1 MPRDEKDTIMK
12 ALTGALSKDS
22 LKVLGI
28 SGVRVAKALP
38 TELDTLKQ
46 HVDMLW
52 QMDDGRLSHL
62 EFQTNGESSLH
73 RFLMYD
79 ARLAEQ
85 YKERIRTVILYHG
98 NVKEAPEELNIGTA
112 QYRVE
117 NVFLGRFDG
126 DAALDAVERHLN
138 THEWT
143 PEDRWRLAL
152 AMNMRFTKRS
162 REEAVESVLRLVR
175 SIAVQQE
182 RDFVVAGI
190 LSLTERVLTESERI
204 RVRRELVQVS
214 QIAKEIQEDTKR
226 QIAKK
231 LLLEGLDALKVAR
244 LTELEIEEV
253 NRISQNLQ

>member
-1 MPRDEKDTIMK
+1 MK
-12 ALTGALSKDS
+12 K
-22 LKVLGI
+22 
-28 SGVRVAKALP
+28 P
-38 TELDTLKQ
+38 
-46 HVDMLW
+46 
-52 QMDDGRLSHL
+52 
-62 EFQTNGESSLH
+62 F
-73 RFLMYD
+73 
-79 ARLAEQ
+79 
-85 YKERIRTVILYHG
+85 
-98 NVKEAPEELNIGTA
+98 
-112 QYRVE
+112 
-117 NVFLGRFDG
+117 
-126 DAALDAVERHLN
+126 
-138 THEWT
+138 
-143 PEDRWRLAL
+143 
-152 AMNMRFTKRS
+152 
-162 REEAVESVLRLVR
+162 EEAVESVLRLVH

>member
-1 MPRDEKDTIMK
+1 MWTCFGKWMTVDCFTWNFKQTENPAYTDFSCT
-12 ALTGALSKDS
+12 T
-22 LKVLGI
+22 
-28 SGVRVAKALP
+28 RV
-38 TELDTLKQ
+38 
-46 HVDMLW
+46 W
-52 QMDDGRLSHL
+52 QNSI
-62 EFQTNGESSLH
+62 
-73 RFLMYD
+73 
-79 ARLAEQ
+79 
-85 YKERIRTVILYHG
+85 KERIRTVILYHG

-162 REEAVESVLRLVR
+162 REEAVESVLRLVH
-175 SIAVQQE
+175 SIAAQQE

-204 RVRRELVQVS
+204 RV
-214 QIAKEIQEDTKR
+214 
-226 QIAKK
+226 KK
-231 LLLEGLDALKVAR
+231 GAGSSESDSKGNSRGHKAPNCEGAFAGGFR
-244 LTELEIEEV
+244 CPESSEAY
-253 NRISQNLQ
+253 RIGDRGSE

>member
-52 QMDDGRLSHL
+52 QMDDGRLFHL

-85 YKERIRTVILYHG
+85 YQGTDSNGDPLSWECEGSTGRTEHRY
-98 NVKEAPEELNIGTA
+98 GT
-112 QYRVE
+112 V
-117 NVFLGRFDG
+117 
-126 DAALDAVERHLN
+126 
-138 THEWT
+138 
-143 PEDRWRLAL
+143 P
-152 AMNMRFTKRS
+152 S
-162 REEAVESVLRLVR
+162 RECLFR
-175 SIAVQQE
+175 
-182 RDFVVAGI
+182 
-190 LSLTERVLTESERI
+190 
-204 RVRRELVQVS
+204 QV
-214 QIAKEIQEDTKR
+214 
-226 QIAKK
+226 
-231 LLLEGLDALKVAR
+231 
-244 LTELEIEEV
+244 
-253 NRISQNLQ
+253 